1 MTRTQSGAHWSG
13 VPSLSQL
20 LLAALL
26 CLVAMLVSHAA
37 SLLRMRP
44 SRLSGE
50 CHADATPQTL
60 PAATS
65 GHSGKAEPAE
75 ATSQT
80 TEALMVSS
88 ERSSRRVYPELVEGS
103 NHEGVLTTRA
113 AHHPAAATLL
123 LPRSGEAPGAR
134 TAERSRPGGGQP
146 SRSTATPVPHRIVQ
160 ASPPTHVSLP
170 RTGEENRACVT
181 S

>member
-1 MTRTQSGAHWSG
+1 M
-13 VPSLSQL
+13 
-20 LLAALL
+20 AALL
-26 CLVAMLVSHAA
+26 RLIAMLVSHAA

-44 SRLSGE
+44 GRLSGE

-60 PAATS
+60 PSATS

-103 NHEGVLTTRA
+103 NHEGVLTA
-113 AHHPAAATLL
+113 ASCKPIETPQHGLDLPPLIPAKAGTQGGLQGLSCLQAAAALQNK
-123 LPRSGEAPGAR
+123 PRLGFWMPTFVGTSGVTAP
-134 TAERSRPGGGQP
+134 T
-146 SRSTATPVPHRIVQ
+146 
-160 ASPPTHVSLP
+160 
-170 RTGEENRACVT
+170 
-181 S
+181 